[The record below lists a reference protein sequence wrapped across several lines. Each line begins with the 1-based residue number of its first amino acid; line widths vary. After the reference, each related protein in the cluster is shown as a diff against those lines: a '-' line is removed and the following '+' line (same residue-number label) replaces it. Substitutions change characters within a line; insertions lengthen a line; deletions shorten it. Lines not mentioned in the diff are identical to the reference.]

1 MGLYEWLG
9 IGYLSYVFISVVIGL
24 IRARKYKFFVAIYL
38 FVVAFIVGV
47 LISPFLWLVSLY
59 VWLLYDT
66 PQYKTWTIHE
76 LTEDNKTT
84 LRQLG
89 FDERDEFI
97 SNNNISY
104 GGFRWNKGDI
114 YIAYNGRIGVK
125 YLLRM
130 SKEQKMLFNIL
141 KELPDNGIKK
151 GE

>member
-1 MGLYEWLG
+1 MWLG
-9 IGYLSYVFISVVIGL
+9 IGYLSYVFVSVVIGL

-97 SNNNISY
+97 SNNNITYS
-104 GGFRWNKGDI
+104 GFRWNGGNI

-125 YLLRM
+125 YLWRM
-130 SKEQKMLFNIL
+130 SKEQKMLFKLL
-141 KELPDNGIKK
+141 KELPDDDEPQK